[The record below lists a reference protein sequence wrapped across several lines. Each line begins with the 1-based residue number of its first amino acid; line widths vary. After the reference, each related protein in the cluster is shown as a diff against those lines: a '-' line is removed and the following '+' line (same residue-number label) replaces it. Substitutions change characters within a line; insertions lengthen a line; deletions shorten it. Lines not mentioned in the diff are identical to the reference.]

1 MPTTSSQPPLR
12 RDIRGPSIGLSHRSG
27 SCAGVCRGFWSA
39 FGVASSITAAL
50 TRLTQNQEYGYA
62 AREGVLAEAFVRRIE
77 RRLLKGRFGRRIP
90 SRLLGS
96 PGVTGVAIGADVPGV
111 TMRVPE
117 VLEGALQRSYGGVNR
132 SELRILNLHGGPCLA
147 EDG

>member
-62 AREGVLAEAFVRRIE
+62 AREGVLAEALVRRME

-117 VLEGALQRSYGGVNR
+117 VLEGAL
-132 SELRILNLHGGPCLA
+132 
-147 EDG
+147 